1 MNKDNIDK
9 LVEHFISQ
17 IELTR
22 TDIKEQ
28 EEIIKTSKKH
38 LKELKKILKRRIKC
52 ISENEGN

>member
-28 EEIIKTSKKH
+28 EEIIKNFKETS
-38 LKELKKILKRRIKC
+38 
-52 ISENEGN
+52 

>member
-17 IELTR
+17 IELTV

-38 LKELKKILKRRIKC
+38 LKELKTY
-52 ISENEGN
+52 

>member
-9 LVEHFISQ
+9 LIEHFISQ
-17 IELTR
+17 IELTE

-38 LKELKKILKRRIKC
+38 LRELKKILKRRIKY
-52 ISENEGN
+52 ISQNENK